1 MENLSKQDQEFVREV
16 AITGNATQAVKKAY
30 KDKEYTD
37 GYARVKGSDL
47 LTNPNISTAITEVK
61 RSIAEQIP
69 DELLVKVHL
78 EGLNASKT
86 IKAIGEGEDIVEP
99 DYAVR
104 HKYLDTAHKLKGTYA
119 PEKSINLNM
128 EANIT
133 DPKAREL
140 ADKYEEE
147 LKKSL

>member
-140 ADKYEEE
+140 AEKYEEE
-147 LKKSL
+147 LKRSL